1 MKLEN
6 SRLQVIFAD
15 PEQLKT
21 QRFDHTAMVS
31 QVVLDGKY
39 TFCTPEQVLPARR
52 TTFGFGL
59 SGEFVLTG
67 AAEAAEGGEWF
78 CKPGV
83 GLMMQLSDNMP
94 YDMWK
99 QYELQPFP
107 VTAETAAE
115 QIIFRQK
122 AIPRGGYAVDIEK
135 AFSLR
140 DNRLVLDIS
149 VRNTGDLAITLQE
162 YQHNFVCLEGMP
174 VGEGHVLDLPCDCLL
189 SEVEHQTLRQGD
201 EITLPSAV
209 RVEGASVIWEQ
220 DMNGKI
226 LYHRSEAVDP
236 AGPHRW
242 TLRHLRSDVSVSEEV
257 GFCPSRVDIWSVEH
271 CVCPEFYHTVHL
283 APGESAHWCRTWSFN
298 D

>member
-6 SRLQVIFAD
+6 SRLQVTFAD
-15 PEQLKT
+15 PGQLKT

-67 AAEAAEGGEWF
+67 AAEAAGTGEWF

-83 GLMMQLSDNMP
+83 GLMLQLSAGAS
-94 YDMWK
+94 YDMW
-99 QYELQPFP
+99 QPYELQPFP
-107 VTAETAAE
+107 VTAETAPE

-122 AIPRGGYAVDIEK
+122 AIPGGYSVDIEK

-140 DNRLVLDIS
+140 ENRLVLDIS
-149 VRNTGDLAITLQE
+149 VRNTGNRAFVLQE
-162 YQHNFVCLEGMP
+162 YQHNFVSLEGMP
-174 VGEGHVLDLPCDCLL
+174 VGEGYVLDLPCDSLL
-189 SEVEHQTLRQGD
+189 QEAAHQTLRQGD
-201 EITLPSAV
+201 EIMLPSAV

-220 DMNGKI
+220 DMNEKI

-236 AGPHRW
+236 NPPHRW
-242 TLRHLRSDVSVSEEV
+242 TLRHLRSAVSVSEQTD
-257 GFCPSRVDIWSVEH
+257 FCPSRIDIWSVEH
-271 CVCPEFYHTVHL
+271 CICPEFYHTVRL
-283 APGESAHWCRTWSFN
+283 SPGETAHWRRTWTF
-298 D
+298 DD